1 MKTALL
7 TLILLLI
14 ATAPAAAQD
23 GNLTE
28 GCITDFDAAV
38 DYFPQK
44 TEVVDAENLSISYH
58 SHYKLVRVGDAFD
71 GAPAFEYVLVQ
82 CGAPAPPVENFAEN
96 AQFIEVP
103 AGKLIALST
112 TQLPA
117 LSLLG
122 ILDQLV
128 AVDSGFYISTPAVI
142 EGIESGTIAEI
153 GFGAEVNIELALELT
168 PDLVLSYGY
177 NPDTDAHPVLL
188 EAGIFTALDA
198 SWREDSPLGR
208 AEWLKLP
215 ALFYNQEARAD
226 QVYAEIRD
234 QYESARALAAGIP
247 DQDQPRVLLNTF
259 LAYADAWYSPGAD
272 TYVGQ
277 LIHDAGADLAL
288 ASADPV
294 GSQPYSFEAA
304 YEQGWDADIWLV
316 DTFGVATAADLL
328 ALDSRFADFAAFQS
342 GAIWNNNRDE
352 NPNGGNNF
360 YEWGVVNPHLVLAD
374 LLAIFHP
381 QLLPD
386 HEFAFYQRLSES

>member
-14 ATAPAAAQD
+14 TTAPTVAQD
-23 GNLTE
+23 DNLTA

-44 TEVVDAENLSISYH
+44 VEIVDAANLTVTYH
-58 SHYKLVRVGDAFD
+58 SHYKLARVGDAYA
-71 GAPAFEYVLVQ
+71 GAPSFEYVLVQ
-82 CGAPAPPVENFAEN
+82 CGAPAPPREDFAEN

-122 ILDQLV
+122 ILDRLV
-128 AVDSGFYISTPAVI
+128 AVDSGFYTSTPEVL
-142 EGIESGTIAEI
+142 EGIESGAIAEI
-153 GFGAEVNIELALELT
+153 GFGAEVNIELALELA
-168 PDLVLSYGY
+168 PDLVLSYGF

-198 SWREDSPLGR
+198 SWRENSPLGR

-215 ALFYNQEARAD
+215 ALFYNQEARAKE
-226 QVYAEIRD
+226 VYADIRD
-234 QYESARALAAGIP
+234 QYQAMSDLAAGIAAAER
-247 DQDQPRVLLNTF
+247 PRVLLNSF

-272 TYVGQ
+272 SYIGQ
-277 LIHDAGADLAL
+277 LIHRAGADLAL
-288 ASADPV
+288 ASEYPT

-304 YEQGWDADIWLV
+304 YEIGLDADIWLV
-316 DTFGVATAADLL
+316 DTFGVYSAADLL
-328 ALDSRFADFAAFQS
+328 ALDSRFADFDAFQS
-342 GAIWNNNRDE
+342 GALWNNNRDE
-352 NPNGGNNF
+352 NPNGGNNI
-360 YEWGVVNPHLVLAD
+360 YEWGVVNPHLALAD

-386 HEFAFYQRLSES
+386 HEFAFYRRLSEA

>member
-7 TLILLLI
+7 ALILLLI
-14 ATAPAAAQD
+14 TTAPTIAQD
-23 GNLTE
+23 GNLTA

-44 TEVVDAENLSISYH
+44 AEVVDAKNMSISYH
-58 SHYKLVRVGDAFD
+58 GHYKLVRVGDAYA
-71 GAPAFEYVLVQ
+71 GAPPFEYVLVQ
-82 CGAPAPPVENFAEN
+82 CGAPAPPLEDFAEN

-122 ILDQLV
+122 IVDQLV
-128 AVDSGFYISTPAVI
+128 AVDSGFYISSPEVI
-142 EGIESGTIAEI
+142 EKIEAGEIVEI
-153 GFGAEVNIELALELT
+153 GFGSEVNVELALELA

-188 EAGIFTALDA
+188 EAGIFTALNA
-198 SWREDSPLGR
+198 SWRENSPLGR

-215 ALFYNQEARAD
+215 ALFYNLEARANE
-226 QVYAEIRD
+226 VYADIRD
-234 QYESARALAAGIP
+234 QYEAVSDLAAGIP
-247 DQDQPRVLLNTF
+247 DEEHPRVLLNTF

-277 LIHDAGADLAL
+277 LIHDAGAELILD
-288 ASADPV
+288 SDDPT

-316 DTFGVATAADLL
+316 DTFAVNTADDLL

-342 GAIWNNNRDE
+342 GAIWNNNRDV
-352 NPNGGNNF
+352 NPNGGNNY
-360 YEWGVVNPHLVLAD
+360 YELGVTNPHLVLAD

-386 HEFAFYQRLSES
+386 HEFTFYQRLSEA

>member
-7 TLILLLI
+7 AFILLLI
-14 ATAPAAAQD
+14 TTAATAAQD
-23 GNLTE
+23 GNLTA

-38 DYFPQK
+38 DYFPHK
-44 TEVVDAENLSISYH
+44 AEVVDATNLTVSYH
-58 SHYKLVRVGDAFD
+58 GHYKIVRVGNAFA
-71 GAPAFEYVLVQ
+71 GAPPFEYVLVQ

-96 AQFIEVP
+96 AQFLEVP
-103 AGKLIALST
+103 AGKLIVLST

-122 ILDQLV
+122 LVDQLV
-128 AVDSGFYISTPAVI
+128 AVDGGYYISSPAVL
-142 EGIESGTIAEI
+142 EGIESGAIAEI

-168 PDLVLSYGY
+168 PDLVLSYSY
-177 NPDTDAHPVLL
+177 NPDADAHPVLL

-198 SWREDSPLGR
+198 SWRENSPLGR

-215 ALFYNQEARAD
+215 ALFYNQEARANEL
-226 QVYAEIRD
+226 YADIRD
-234 QYESARALAAGIP
+234 QYESMRELAADIP
-247 DQDQPRVLLNTF
+247 DEGQPRVLLNSY
-259 LAYADAWYSPGAD
+259 LSYADAWYSPGTD

-277 LIHDAGADLAL
+277 LIRGAGADLML
-288 ASADPV
+288 SSADPTA
-294 GSQPYSFEAA
+294 SQPYSFEAA
-304 YEQGWDADIWLV
+304 YEQGLDADIWLLE
-316 DTFGVATAADLL
+316 TFGVDTADDLL

-352 NPNGGNNF
+352 NPNGGNNY
-360 YEWGVVNPHLVLAD
+360 YEWGIINPHLVLAD

-386 HEFAFYQRLSES
+386 HEFTFYRRLSEA

>member
-14 ATAPAAAQD
+14 TTAPTAAQGD
-23 GNLTE
+23 NLTA
-28 GCITDFDAAV
+28 GCITDFDSAV

-44 TEVVDAENLSISYH
+44 AEVIDADNLSVSYH
-58 SHYKLVRVGDAFD
+58 GHYKLLRVGDAYD
-71 GAPAFEYVLVQ
+71 GAPPFEYVLVQ
-82 CGAPAPPVENFAEN
+82 CGAPAPPPENFAEN
-96 AQFIEVP
+96 AQFIDVP

-128 AVDSGFYISTPAVI
+128 AVDSGFYISTPEVI
-142 EGIESGTIAEI
+142 EGIESGAIAEI
-153 GFGAEVNIELALELT
+153 GFGAEVNIELALELA

-188 EAGIFTALDA
+188 EAGIFTALNA
-198 SWREDSPLGR
+198 SWRENSPLGR

-215 ALFYNQEARAD
+215 ALFYNQEARAN
-226 QVYAEIRD
+226 QVYADIRD
-234 QYESARALAAGIP
+234 QYEAALDLAAGVA
-247 DQDQPRVLLNTF
+247 DEDQPRVLLNLF
-259 LAYADAWYSPGAD
+259 SGYADAWYSPGAD

-277 LIHDAGADLAL
+277 LIHDASAEMAL
-288 ASADPV
+288 TSADPA

-304 YEQGWDADIWLV
+304 YEQGLDADIWLV

-342 GAIWNNNRDE
+342 GDIWNNNRDE
-352 NPNGGNNF
+352 NPNGGNNY

-381 QLLPD
+381 SLLPA
-386 HEFAFYQRLSES
+386 HEFTYYRRLSEA

>member
-142 EGIESGTIAEI
+142 EGIESGAIAEI

-226 QVYAEIRD
+226 EVYANIRA

>member
-44 TEVVDAENLSISYH
+44 TEVVDAENLSIAYH

-226 QVYAEIRD
+226 EVYANIRA

>member
-7 TLILLLI
+7 VLILLLI
-14 ATAPAAAQD
+14 ITAPTVAQD
-23 GNLTE
+23 DNLTA
-28 GCITDFDAAV
+28 GCIIDFDAAV

-44 TEVVDAENLSISYH
+44 AEVVDAENMTISYH
-58 SHYKLVRVGDAFD
+58 GHYKLVRVGDAYD
-71 GAPAFEYVLVQ
+71 GAPPFEYVLVQ
-82 CGAPAPPVENFAEN
+82 CGAPAPPPEDFAEN

-112 TQLPA
+112 TQLSA

-122 ILDQLV
+122 IVDQLV
-128 AVDSGFYISTPAVI
+128 AVDSGFYINTPEVI
-142 EGIESGTIAEI
+142 EKIEAGEIVEI
-153 GFGAEVNIELALELT
+153 GFGAEVNVELALELA

-188 EAGIFTALDA
+188 EAGIFTALNA
-198 SWREDSPLGR
+198 SWRENSPLGQ

-215 ALFYNQEARAD
+215 ALFYNLEARANE
-226 QVYAEIRD
+226 VYADIRD
-234 QYESARALAAGIP
+234 QYESVSDLAAGIP
-247 DQDQPRVLLNTF
+247 EAEQPRVLLNSF
-259 LAYADAWYSPGAD
+259 LSYADAWHSPGAD

-277 LIHDAGADLAL
+277 LIHDAGADLIL
-288 ASADPV
+288 DSDDPT

-316 DTFGVATAADLL
+316 DTFAVNTADDLL

-342 GAIWNNNRDE
+342 GAIWNNNRDV
-352 NPNGGNNF
+352 NPNGGNNY
-360 YEWGVVNPHLVLAD
+360 YELGVTNPHLVLAD

-386 HEFAFYQRLSES
+386 HKFTFYRRLSEA

>member
-14 ATAPAAAQD
+14 TTTPTFAQD
-23 GNLTE
+23 ANLTT

-44 TEVVDAENLSISYH
+44 TEVVDAENMTISYH
-58 SHYKLVRVGDAFD
+58 GHYKLVSVGDAYA
-71 GAPAFEYVLVQ
+71 GAPAFDYVLVQ
-82 CGAPAPPVENFAEN
+82 CGAPAPPVEDFAEN

-112 TQLPA
+112 TQLSA

-122 ILDQLV
+122 IVDQLV
-128 AVDSGFYISTPAVI
+128 AVDSGFYINTPEVLEKI
-142 EGIESGTIAEI
+142 EAGEIVEI
-153 GFGAEVNIELALELT
+153 GFGSEVNVELALELA

-188 EAGIFTALDA
+188 EAGIFTALNA
-198 SWREDSPLGR
+198 SWRENSPLGR

-215 ALFYNQEARAD
+215 ALFYNLEARANE
-226 QVYAEIRD
+226 VYANIRD
-234 QYESARALAAGIP
+234 QYESISDLAAGIP
-247 DQDQPRVLLNTF
+247 AEEHPHVLLNSF
-259 LAYADAWYSPGAD
+259 LSYADAWYSPGAD

-277 LIHDAGADLAL
+277 LIHDAGADLIL
-288 ASADPV
+288 DSDDPA

-304 YEQGWDADIWLV
+304 YEQGLDADIWLV
-316 DTFGVATAADLL
+316 DTFAVNTADDLL

-342 GAIWNNNRDE
+342 GDTWNNNLDV
-352 NPNGGNNF
+352 NPNGGNNY
-360 YEWGVVNPHLVLAD
+360 YELGVTSPHLLLAD

-386 HEFAFYQRLSES
+386 HEFTFYRRLSEA